1 VLPSYNM
8 SISVTAKNQPTL
20 RDIDFVMI
28 YAKFGINHTNPKGRQ
43 RREHQGRYMTL
54 DLGYKTM

>member
-1 VLPSYNM
+1 M

-28 YAKFGINHTNPKGRQ
+28 YAKFGINQANPYGTSTS
-43 RREHQGRYMTL
+43 EIPGTL
-54 DLGYKTM
+54 WARVKDLTALNKQT